1 MAASCPSNFDVNYL
15 REQVRATYDRV
26 ARDPDGDFHFHR
38 GPEYAQQYLGYDAQ
52 ELARLPT
59 ECTARFAGVGN
70 PLRIGDAD
78 PSLGALRSGQTV
90 LDHACGAGMDLL
102 LAARRV
108 GPGGRAIGVDM
119 TPAMVECATRAAE
132 QAGLAGIVEVHEG
145 YYEELPV
152 ADASVDVVISNG
164 VINLAPDKR
173 RVFGEMFRVLRP
185 GGHVFIADV
194 VVQRELTLEARGN
207 PDLWAACVGGA
218 LVETE
223 LAELAREAGLEAGR
237 VVQRYNCFFKT
248 TAEEKVAKDLFVH
261 AVNFH
266 ARKPEVRNIL
276 SAPAHGNVPQGL
288 SHE

>member
-1 MAASCPSNFDVNYL
+1 MAASCPSNFNVNYL

-26 ARDPDGDFHFHR
+26 ARDPGGDFHFHR
-38 GPEYAQQYLGYDAQ
+38 GPGYAQQYLGYDAQ
-52 ELARLPT
+52 ELARLPA

-78 PSLGALRSGQTV
+78 AFLGALRPGQTA

-108 GPGGRAIGVDM
+108 APGGRAIGVDM

-132 QAGLAGIVEVHEG
+132 QAGLAGIVSVCEG
-145 YYEELPV
+145 IFEELPV
-152 ADASVDVVISNG
+152 ADESVDAVISNG

-173 RVFGEMFRVLRP
+173 RVFAEMVRVLKP

-223 LAELAREAGLEAGR
+223 LAELAREAGLQGGR
-237 VVQRYNCFFKT
+237 VVQRFNCFFNT
-248 TAEEKVAKDLFVH
+248 SAEENVAKDLFVH

-266 ARKPEVRNIL
+266 ARKAEAR
-276 SAPAHGNVPQGL
+276 
-288 SHE
+288 HEG